1 MERSQKPSL
10 FEIFLRHEAITPR
23 ALLAVAVSCLAVFM
37 ALYHLMVAY
46 FGQPPGMVHRS
57 IFLTFLFLLI
67 FSLFPLGRKSW
78 ADEINAYFFVDLLLI
93 LLSVGIEAY
102 LLYDID
108 AWQLRWY
115 NPTPADTVAGTLAI
129 LLVLE
134 ASRRTVGW
142 GMVGVTAFFVIHA
155 VFSRYFP
162 GVLKAPPMP
171 WVQLVDVLFSDHG
184 IFSLPIEVMASLI
197 LLFLT
202 FSALLIRSGA
212 GAFFIDLAYSIT
224 GRMAGGPAKTAVISS
239 ALFGTLSGSA
249 VANVVTTGSF
259 TIPLMKSVGYSPVTA
274 GAVEAVASTG
284 GNYMPPVMGAVAFIM
299 AQYLGIPYIDVCFY
313 ALVPALLYYAAIMMM
328 VHFEAK
334 RQGLKPL
341 AKEALPSFGHTLLW
355 GGHLLLAVIAL
366 TIFLV
371 FGYTSMM
378 AAFWGILVLFLLSFV
393 RPETRLT
400 PVAFLSAFEEASR
413 AALTVGMAC
422 ACAGVIMGSLYS
434 SGLGMKI
441 TNIIVRAA
449 GGRLWLTLIYVM
461 LLSLLLGMGMPTT
474 GVYLTLVTVVIPAL
488 VEMGVLP
495 IAAHMFCF
503 YYGVI
508 SCITPPVCVASFAG
522 AAIAGA
528 SAMKTGIEATK
539 LGIASYI
546 IPFMFVYNPS
556 MLMIGPAAEV
566 VWAALTGLCGTVF
579 LAAGTVGW
587 LYRRA
592 SFPERALMIVAAL
605 CLIKPGIITD
615 AIGFV
620 LIGLAVFIQKTWGY
634 PARLDEHIWGA
645 VTLRPLREMF
655 HKG

>member
-10 FEIFLRHEAITPR
+10 FEIFLQHEAITPR
-23 ALLAVAVSCLAVFM
+23 ALLALAVSCLAVFM

-67 FSLFPLGRKSW
+67 FTLFPLGRKSW
-78 ADEINAYFFVDLLLI
+78 ADEINASFFVDLLLI
-93 LLSVGIEAY
+93 LLSLGIEAY

-115 NPTPADTVAGTLAI
+115 NPTLADTVAGTITI

-142 GMVGVTAFFVIHA
+142 GIVGVTAFFVIHA

-162 GVLKAPPMP
+162 GALNAPPTP

-184 IFSLPIEVMASLI
+184 IFSLPIETMASLI

-202 FSALLIRSGA
+202 FSALLVRSGA
-212 GAFFIDLAYSIT
+212 GAFFIDLAYSLT
-224 GRMAGGPAKTAVISS
+224 GRMAGGPAKTAVVAS

-313 ALVPALLYYAAIMMM
+313 ALIPALLYYAAIMMM

-334 RQGLKPL
+334 RQGLKLP
-341 AKEALPSFGHTLLW
+341 AEETLPSFWRTLLW

-366 TIFLV
+366 TVFLV
-371 FGYTSMM
+371 YGYTSMM
-378 AAFWGILVLFLLSFV
+378 AAFWGILVLFLLSFL
-393 RPETRLT
+393 RRETRLT

-413 AALTVGMAC
+413 ASLTVGMAC
-422 ACAGVIMGSLYS
+422 ACAGIIMGSLYA

-441 TNIIVRAA
+441 TGIIVRAA

-461 LLSLLLGMGMPTT
+461 LLSLLLGMGMPST

-488 VEMGVLP
+488 IEMGVLP

-528 SAMKTGIEATK
+528 SPMKTGIEASK

-546 IPFMFVYNPS
+546 IPFMFVYNPT
-556 MLMIGPAAEV
+556 MLMIGPVAEV
-566 VWAALTGLCGTVF
+566 LWATLTGLCGTVV

-592 SFPERALMIVAAL
+592 SLPERAILIAAAI

-615 AIGFV
+615 GIGVV
-620 LIGLAVFIQKTWGY
+620 LIGLVIYIQKTWGY
-634 PARLDEHIWGA
+634 PERLDARIWDA
-645 VTLRPLREMF
+645 VSLRPLREMF

>member
-1 MERSQKPSL
+1 
-10 FEIFLRHEAITPR
+10 
-23 ALLAVAVSCLAVFM
+23 
-37 ALYHLMVAY
+37 
-46 FGQPPGMVHRS
+46 MVHRS
-57 IFLTFLFLLI
+57 IFLTFLFVLV
-67 FSLFPLGRKSW
+67 FSLFPLGRRSW
-78 ADEINAYFFVDLLLI
+78 ADDINAYFFLDLFLI
-93 LLSVGIEAY
+93 LLSVGVEAY

-115 NPTPADTVAGTLAI
+115 NPTPADTAVGTIAI

-142 GMVGVTAFFVIHA
+142 AMVGVTAFFVIHT

-162 GVLKAPPMP
+162 GVLNAPPTP
-171 WVQLVDVLFSDHG
+171 WAQLVDVLFSDHG
-184 IFSLPIEVMASLI
+184 IFSAPIEVMASFI

-212 GAFFIDLAYSIT
+212 GAFFINLAYSIT
-224 GRMAGGPAKTAVISS
+224 GRMAGGPAKTAVVSS

-259 TIPLMKSVGYSPVTA
+259 TIPLMKSVGYSAVTA

-284 GNYMPPVMGAVAFIM
+284 GNFMPPVMGAVAFIM

-313 ALVPALLYYAAIMMM
+313 ALIPALLYYAAIMMM

-334 RQGLKPL
+334 RLGLLPL
-341 AKEALPSFGHTLLW
+341 TKEALPSFWHTLLR

-366 TIFLV
+366 TVFLV

-378 AAFWGILVLFLLSFV
+378 AAVWGILVLFLLSFV
-393 RPETRLT
+393 RQETRLT

-413 AALTVGMAC
+413 ASLTVGTAC
-422 ACAGVIMGSLYS
+422 ACAGIIMGSLYS

-441 TNIIVRAA
+441 TNIIVKAA

-461 LLSLLLGMGMPTT
+461 LLSLLLGMGMPST

-488 VEMGVLP
+488 IEMGVLP

-522 AAIAGA
+522 AAIAEA
-528 SAMKTGIEATK
+528 PPMRTGIEATK

-546 IPFMFVYNPS
+546 IPFMFVYNPT
-556 MLMIGPAAEV
+556 MLMIGPVTEIL
-566 VWAALTGLCGTVF
+566 WATFTGLWGTVF
-579 LAAGTVGW
+579 LAAGTVGR
-587 LYRRA
+587 LYRKA
-592 SFPERALMIVAAL
+592 CFPERVVMIVAAI
-605 CLIKPGIITD
+605 CLIKPGLVTD
-615 AIGFV
+615 AIGFLLMGV
-620 LIGLAVFIQKTWGY
+620 IVYVQKAFDYPEAIDERVWEAVSLGWVRD
-634 PARLDEHIWGA
+634 PR
-645 VTLRPLREMF
+645 R
-655 HKG
+655 KG